1 MPGLVTAY
9 RKVIKT
15 LPIETCRRFAR
26 KTRDYIRAY
35 IDGAVENEID
45 YLVST
50 KYKSHRCVFDS
61 DLNKLVLNSGR
72 KLTDLEAA
80 QVQKTQRAQ
89 ELKVIRKTAMDE
101 YKRRFNLLLRSKE
114 RNRKDPMYT
123 ATREADLLN
132 ATKAVKRLK
141 ASHTKKQTLTINN
154 GQLDNIIRLTAAQQ
168 AANDEK

>member
-1 MPGLVTAY
+1 M
-9 RKVIKT
+9 
-15 LPIETCRRFAR
+15 
-26 KTRDYIRAY
+26 
-35 IDGAVENEID
+35 
-45 YLVST
+45 
-50 KYKSHRCVFDS
+50 
-61 DLNKLVLNSGR
+61 LNSGR
-72 KLTDLEAA
+72 GLTNLEA

-89 ELKVIRKTAMDE
+89 ELKVIREAAMDD

-114 RNRKDPMYT
+114 RNRKDPVYT

-141 ASHTKKQTLTINN
+141 ASHTKKQTPTSNN